1 MRRSPTGIA
10 TLDAPR
16 LACVKPIASV
26 HPEPGSN
33 SPLFKLF
40 FYPIAL
46 RIQIYPFPL
55 FSYIDGTFFLV
66 LHLVLHVNLTK
77 IAFYFCVPLE
87 HFQRI
92 TLFLFFYPITESVT
106 GCKDKNKFL
115 FEPNLFESFFLER
128 SLFSYQTH
136 LFETNKKKNTPPEK
150 SFLYLLAAGS
160 PLESGCKSTEYL
172 LSLQIFYDLFLK
184 KKCKLLRSNCL

>member
-10 TLDAPR
+10 TLAAPR

-33 SPLFKLF
+33 SPLLKLF
-40 FYPIAL
+40 FILSRSESKYI
-46 RIQIYPFPL
+46 L
-55 FSYIDGTFFLV
+55 FLYFRKLTVLFFLV

-92 TLFLFFYPITESVT
+92 TLFLFFYPITEPVT

-115 FEPNLFESFFLER
+115 FEPNLFESFLN
-128 SLFSYQTH
+128 LFSQT
-136 LFETNKKKNTPPEK
+136 LISNNMENPKKEKPKNK
-150 SFLYLLAAGS
+150 SFLITLC
-160 PLESGCKSTEYL
+160 SGLPSRKRVQKYGISSFPTNIL
-172 LSLQIFYDLFLK
+172 
-184 KKCKLLRSNCL
+184 

>member
-1 MRRSPTGIA
+1 MPLDLHVLSLSLAFILSQDQTLRCSNCFFILSRSESKYI
-10 TLDAPR
+10 
-16 LACVKPIASV
+16 
-26 HPEPGSN
+26 
-33 SPLFKLF
+33 LFLYFRKLTV
-40 FYPIAL
+40 
-46 RIQIYPFPL
+46 L
-55 FSYIDGTFFLV
+55 FSCTTSCFTCKSYKDRF
-66 LHLVLHVNLTK
+66 
-77 IAFYFCVPLE
+77 
-87 HFQRI
+87 
-92 TLFLFFYPITESVT
+92 LFLCTPRTLSKNNTLSFFYPITEPVT

-115 FEPNLFESFFLER
+115 FEPNLFESFFLKR

-184 KKCKLLRSNCL
+184 KKCKLLRNNYL

>member
-40 FYPIAL
+40 FLSYRAQNPKYIL
-46 RIQIYPFPL
+46 FLYFRKLTVL
-55 FSYIDGTFFLV
+55 FSCTTSCFTCKSYKDRF
-66 LHLVLHVNLTK
+66 
-77 IAFYFCVPLE
+77 
-87 HFQRI
+87 
-92 TLFLFFYPITESVT
+92 LFLCTPRTLSKNNTLSFFYPITESVT

-115 FEPNLFESFFLER
+115 FEPNLFESFLN
-128 SLFSYQTH
+128 LFSQT
-136 LFETNKKKNTPPEK
+136 LISNNMENPKKEKPKNK
-150 SFLYLLAAGS
+150 SFLITLCSRLPSRKRVQKYGIS
-160 PLESGCKSTEYL
+160 PFPTNIL
-172 LSLQIFYDLFLK
+172 
-184 KKCKLLRSNCL
+184 

>member
-115 FEPNLFESFFLER
+115 FEPNLFESFFWKEVFFLIKPIC
-128 SLFSYQTH
+128 LKQI
-136 LFETNKKKNTPPEK
+136 KKRTPPQK
-150 SFLYLLAAGS
+150 NLSSIFLQQA
-160 PLESGCKSTEYL
+160 L
-172 LSLQIFYDLFLK
+172 LSKAGAKVRNISFPYKYFMTFF
-184 KKCKLLRSNCL
+184 

>member
-40 FYPIAL
+40 FIL
-46 RIQIYPFPL
+46 SR
-55 FSYIDGTFFLV
+55 SESKYI
-66 LHLVLHVNLTK
+66 
-77 IAFYFCVPLE
+77 
-87 HFQRI
+87 
-92 TLFLFFYPITESVT
+92 LFLYFRKLTVLFFSCTTSCFTCKSYKDRFLFLCTPRTLSKNNTLSFFYPITESVT

-115 FEPNLFESFFLER
+115 FEPNLFESFFWG
-128 SLFSYQTH
+128 
-136 LFETNKKKNTPPEK
+136 KK
-150 SFLYLLAAGS
+150 SFF
-160 PLESGCKSTEYL
+160 
-172 LSLQIFYDLFLK
+172 LSNPFV
-184 KKCKLLRSNCL
+184 